1 MPSDASAHCSS
12 PPNRDILHKSHIP
25 REYDDE
31 LDQFFDML
39 LDELP
44 PALPYT
50 QASYSTELGYGAI
63 RATGSHQMEP
73 TWSFHPSSFQDLVI
87 GDMPSPIGSPFLLL
101 PGLSAPSMQALIRT
115 ANVEDA
121 SESSQSRH
129 TPDVLV
135 AMSNFR
141 HASPSTSASDSG
153 SVIYLGRSARSA
165 FSI

>member
-1 MPSDASAHCSS
+1 MEDGQD
-12 PPNRDILHKSHIP
+12 NIDITYHGTHKSHIP

-50 QASYSTELGYGAI
+50 QVSYSTELGYGAI

-87 GDMPSPIGSPFLLL
+87 GDMPSPIRSPVLLL
-101 PGLSAPSMQALIRT
+101 PGLSAPSMQALVRT
-115 ANVEDA
+115 REDRTCA
-121 SESSQSRH
+121 SESRC

-135 AMSNFR
+135 ALSTFR
-141 HASPSTSASDSG
+141 RASPSASASDSG
-153 SVIYLGRSARSA
+153 SVIYLGRSTRSA